1 MVTTDDRAI
10 DSPYIR
16 EEFGWDRMSDVDW
29 EAVHK
34 KYRSAMRK
42 LDYPHLFPEADF
54 KALNRTAAE
63 VMKFL
68 TRHGK

>member
-1 MVTTDDRAI
+1 MATVDDRPI
-10 DSPYIR
+10 DRPYIR
-16 EEFGWDRMSDVDW
+16 ETFGWARMSEVDW
-29 EAVHK
+29 EAVHRK
-34 KYRSAMRK
+34 HRSAMRK

-68 TRHGK
+68 TENGR